1 MPTTIPAI
9 EIADNESFERALQI
23 IYLTTARICSACG
36 LKCDLEYWVEGR
48 KKFLEEHPHAFDP
61 PSPGSTPGG
70 MRGVLRTGDPD
81 PNRNIFGVTEVVDG
95 KKRTKLAFLLEQK

>member
-1 MPTTIPAI
+1 MAEDITIHVA
-9 EIADNESFERALQI
+9 ENESFERVLQI
-23 IYLTTARICSACG
+23 IWMATTRICMASG

-48 KKFLEEHPHAFDP
+48 KKYLEEHPHAFDP
-61 PSPGSTPGG
+61 PSLGSTPGG
-70 MRGVLRTGDPD
+70 MRGVVNTGNPD